1 MAGEDL
7 KEEKMRFYVIEYE
20 NGAVR
25 HGEFASA
32 AEALNYAES
41 CNGGYD
47 FTISDYESVE
57 EYDKSMS

>member
-1 MAGEDL
+1 MAEEDL

-20 NGAVR
+20 SGAVR
-25 HGEFASA
+25 YGEFASA

-47 FTISDYESVE
+47 FTISDYASFE
-57 EYDKSMS
+57 EYDSQIE

>member
-1 MAGEDL
+1 
-7 KEEKMRFYVIEYE
+7 MRFYVIEYE

-25 HGEFASA
+25 YGEFSSA

-47 FTISDYESVE
+47 FTISDYASFE
-57 EYDKSMS
+57 EYDNQMG